1 MNYPMFGYNPYPG
14 GPSPYNGLQN
24 QQITQPNSYPN
35 YPPNNP
41 PSVQTIQAI
50 PVTCIEEARAA
61 RIALDGS
68 ISVFVNIKGNEIYTK
83 QLNNSGIAEL
93 TVYQKLQE
101 NLQSPQYVSIE
112 QFENLCK
119 KVNSLENM
127 IGGKSNVQSTNVQ
140 PSNNAV
146 AQHSKK

>member
-1 MNYPMFGYNPYPG
+1 MNYPIFGYNPYPG
-14 GPSPYNGLQN
+14 GPSPYSGLQN
-24 QQITQPNSYPN
+24 QQINQPNNYQS

-41 PSVQTIQAI
+41 QSVQTIQAI

-119 KVNSLENM
+119 KVNDLENM
-127 IGGKSNVQSTNVQ
+127 IGGKLNVQSTNVQ
-140 PSNNAV
+140 STNNAT